1 MRTPLFLVIAL
12 ALGTVGCDQKTPE
25 QTPPPAPTAA
35 TPAPAAPAN
44 PAPVANA
51 TPGVAA
57 APAATMTQA
66 RVELVST
73 EGQTARGTLSLERA
87 ASGPGVT
94 LYGNL
99 EGLSLNGTHAF
110 HIHEN
115 GDCSAPD
122 GSSAGAHF
130 NPDGK
135 PHGHP
140 NEADHHVGD
149 MLSVKSDATGA
160 GVAAVG
166 AGGGVC
172 SGVLRS
178 QPTVPSASAMT
189 KKRDVRMRILLEA
202 MVSCRPCTWRA
213 SATPHSRGG
222 VGCTVQPGSEH
233 ED

>member
-35 TPAPAAPAN
+35 TPAPAAPTN
-44 PAPVANA
+44 PAPVADA
-51 TPGVAA
+51 TPAVAA
-57 APAATMTQA
+57 APATTMMQA
-66 RVELVST
+66 RVELASM

-99 EGLSLNGTHAF
+99 EGLSPNGTHAF

-122 GSSAGAHF
+122 GSSAGGHF

-140 NEADHHVGD
+140 NEANHHVGD

-160 GVAAVG
+160 GAVDALAVRATLG
-166 AGGGVC
+166 DGAPTDVLGKAVIVHAQGDDYTTQPTGDAGGRIACGVI
-172 SGVLRS
+172 
-178 QPTVPSASAMT
+178 T
-189 KKRDVRMRILLEA
+189 K
-202 MVSCRPCTWRA
+202 
-213 SATPHSRGG
+213 
-222 VGCTVQPGSEH
+222 VG
-233 ED
+233 D